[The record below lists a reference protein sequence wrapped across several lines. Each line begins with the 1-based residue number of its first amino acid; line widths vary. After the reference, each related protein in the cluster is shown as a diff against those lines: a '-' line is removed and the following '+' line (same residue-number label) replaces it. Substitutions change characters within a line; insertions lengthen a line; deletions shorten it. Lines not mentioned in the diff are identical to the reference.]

1 MRKINQEITVRV
13 PVAAAAPLSTG
24 PGGKARHPGGCVW
37 GLAGQSLD
45 SAGPC
50 HGRGTGRIPARAP
63 QAAAEQGCPGA
74 RDFTRAQA
82 LRSHAPRRPHSPST
96 RFTRGLSFSLHLRAS
111 ISASSLLSPSL
122 SFDRPLLQARARVP
136 IAAVAQ
142 TCRPRPGEG
151 PVQPD
156 PERAGGGKA
165 ERRGRPGRGGRGRRG
180 RPGTPLSSRPQ
191 PRHLIPTCQ
200 PSWAPTSFP
209 RLSPLSC

>member
-13 PVAAAAPLSTG
+13 RVPAAAPLSTG
-24 PGGKARHPGGCVW
+24 PGGNARHPGGCVW

-50 HGRGTGRIPARAP
+50 HGRGTGKNPCRGPA
-63 QAAAEQGCPGA
+63 GSGGA
-74 RDFTRAQA
+74 GMSRSARFHTRAG
-82 LRSHAPRRPHSPST
+82 HAFPRASPPT
-96 RFTRGLSFSLHLRAS
+96 LSLHRLLAGSLSLHLRAS

-165 ERRGRPGRGGRGRRG
+165 GRRGRPGRGGRGRRG
-180 RPGTPLSSRPQ
+180 SPGTPLSSRPQ

-200 PSWAPTSFP
+200 PSWAPTPFP